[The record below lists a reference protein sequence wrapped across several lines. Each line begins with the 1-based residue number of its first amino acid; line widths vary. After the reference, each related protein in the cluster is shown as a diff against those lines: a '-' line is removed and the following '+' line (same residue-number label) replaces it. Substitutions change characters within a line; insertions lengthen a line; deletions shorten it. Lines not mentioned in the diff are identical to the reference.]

1 MKQVNIYF
9 DTNIGLSR
17 LENQDRVKTYSFDN
31 DVNFAVICDGM
42 GGENAGSEASQ
53 KAIEIIYDRITKVY
67 KSSYDSNM
75 TKNLFLS
82 AIKTANAVI
91 YDIAMSSSSMHGMG
105 TTCVAVL
112 RNESQLYVVSVG
124 DSRAYLVDDGKIH
137 QITKDHTVVMKMYEN
152 GEITKEELR
161 NHPQRNYITKAVGV
175 TDTLEPDFFELI
187 VSEKAVVIICS
198 DGLSGCCE
206 DEDILDIVTRSDTDK
221 IASNLVN
228 LALKNGGNDNVTVAV
243 IN

>member
-1 MKQVNIYF
+1 MNIYF

-17 LENQDRVKTYSFDN
+17 LENQDRVKTYSFDS

>member
-1 MKQVNIYF
+1 MNIYF

-17 LENQDRVKTYSFDN
+17 LENQDRVKTYSFNN

-53 KAIEIIYDRITKVY
+53 KAIEVIYDRITKVY
-67 KSSYDSNM
+67 KSNYDSNM

-82 AIKTANAVI
+82 AIKTANAVV

-124 DSRAYLVDDGKIH
+124 DSRAYVIDDGKIH

-161 NHPQRNYITKAVGV
+161 SHPQRNYITKAVGV
-175 TDTLEPDFFELI
+175 ADILEPDFFELN

-206 DEDILDIVTRSDTDK
+206 DEDILDIVTRSDNDK
-221 IASNLVN
+221 IANNLVN

-243 IN
+243 IS